1 MAPGPRFALP
11 WTGLRRF
18 RRDPLTFLES
28 VAAHGPVAE
37 FTLGPQRVFLLSD
50 PAAIEDVLV
59 TSAAHFAKGRA
70 LERAK
75 RTLGEGLL
83 TSEGAFHLRQR
94 RLMQPAFHRAR
105 IAGYTDAMARTA
117 VATRERWTAGQ
128 PLDLSGEMNRLTLTI
143 VADTL
148 FGSAVGSDS
157 DTARVQQAITDVMEM
172 FDLVMLPFA
181 EWLVHLPLPRMRRYR
196 AAQRALDAL
205 IYGIIGARRAS
216 GADRGDLLS
225 MLLHAQDSEGTGGMT
240 DRQVRDEVIT
250 LFLAGHETTANAL
263 SWLWVLLG
271 RHPEVE
277 ALLHAELDAVLTDGR
292 VPVAADVA
300 RLPYTRAVVAESMR
314 LYPPAWTMG
323 RRVLKDYRTGG
334 HDIPAGSLVLM
345 SQWIVH
351 RDPRWWPE
359 PTRFDPRRWLG
370 DGTAVAGTGAA
381 AGAGTRP
388 RFAYFPFGGGNRV
401 CIGESFA
408 WSEAIVLVAAIAQRW
423 RLVLDPA
430 HPVEPQPLITL
441 RTRYGVR
448 ATPEARAAAAPP
460 ATLGAQPATT

>member
-11 WTGLRRF
+11 WSGLRRF
-18 RRDPLTFLES
+18 RRDPLAFLEG
-28 VAAHGPVAE
+28 AAAGGPVAE
-37 FTLGPQRVFLLSD
+37 FMLGPQRVFLLSD
-50 PAAIEDVLV
+50 PAGIEDVLV
-59 TSAAHFAKGRA
+59 THAAQFAKGRA

-83 TSEGAFHLRQR
+83 TSEGQVHLRQR
-94 RLMQPAFHRAR
+94 RLMQPAFHKPR
-105 IAGYTDAMARTA
+105 IAAYTEAMARTA
-117 VATRERWTAGQ
+117 VAARERWTAGT

-148 FGSAVGSDS
+148 FGAEVGSDS
-157 DTARVQQAITDVMEM
+157 ETARVQQAITDVMEM

-181 EWLVHLPLPRMRRYR
+181 EWLVRLPLPRMRRYR
-196 AAQRALDAL
+196 AAQQALDQL
-205 IYGIIGARRAS
+205 IYGIIARRRAA

-240 DRQVRDEVIT
+240 DRQLRDEVIT

-263 SWLWVLLG
+263 TWLWVMVA
-271 RHPEVE
+271 RHPDVE
-277 ALLHAELDAVLTDGR
+277 ARLHAELDAVLVGGR
-292 VPVAADVA
+292 APVADDVP
-300 RLPYTRAVVAESMR
+300 RLPYTRAVVAETLR

-323 RRVLKDYRTGG
+323 RRVLQPYRWGG
-334 HDIPAGSLVLM
+334 HDIPAGTLILM

-351 RDPRWWPE
+351 RDPRWWPD
-359 PTRFDPRRWLG
+359 PLRFDPARWLG
-370 DGTAVAGTGAA
+370 EGQS
-381 AGAGTRP
+381 AGARP

-408 WSEAIVLVAAIAQRW
+408 WSEAIVVVAATAQRW
-423 RLVLDPA
+423 RFVLDPA

-441 RTRYGVR
+441 RTRHGVR
-448 ATPEARAAAAPP
+448 ATPTAR
-460 ATLGAQPATT
+460 

>member
-18 RRDPLTFLES
+18 RRDPLAFLEQ
-28 VAAHGPVAE
+28 AAGYGPVAE
-37 FTLGPQRVFLLSD
+37 FMLGPQRVFLLSD
-50 PAAIEDVLV
+50 PAGIEDVLV
-59 TSAAHFAKGRA
+59 THAGQFAKGRA

-83 TSEGAFHLRQR
+83 TSEGQFHLRQR
-94 RLMQPAFHRAR
+94 RLMQPAFHKAR
-105 IAGYTDAMARTA
+105 IAAYTEAMARTA
-117 VATRERWTAGQ
+117 VAARERWTAGAL
-128 PLDLSGEMNRLTLTI
+128 LDLSGEMNRLTLTI

-148 FGSAVGSDS
+148 FGTAVGSAS

-181 EWLVHLPLPRMRRYR
+181 EWLVRLPLPRMRRYR
-196 AAQRALDAL
+196 AAQQALDAL
-205 IYGIIGARRAS
+205 IYGIVADRRAS
-216 GADRGDLLS
+216 GEDRGDLLS
-225 MLLHAQDSEGTGGMT
+225 MLLHAQDVEGTGGMT
-240 DRQVRDEVIT
+240 DTQLRDEVIT

-263 SWLWVLLG
+263 TWLWVMVA

-277 ALLHAELDAVLTDGR
+277 ARLHAELDAVLAGGR
-292 VPVAADVA
+292 IPSADDVA
-300 RLPYTRAVVAESMR
+300 RLPYTRAVVAETLR

-323 RRVLKDYRTGG
+323 RRVLQDYRWGG
-334 HDIPAGSLVLM
+334 FDMPAGSLILM

-359 PTRFDPRRWLG
+359 PLRFDPARWLAGASSAPGPAG
-370 DGTAVAGTGAA
+370 DAA
-381 AGAGTRP
+381 ARP

-423 RLVLDPA
+423 RFVLDPT

-441 RTRYGVR
+441 RTRHGVR
-448 ATPEARAAAAPP
+448 ATAELRRTVPAPEPLRSV
-460 ATLGAQPATT
+460 AT